1 MFSRTTSYNSSM
13 LPSPRVLLSID
24 YEPWFALTRRYD
36 ALPGP
41 RQRRKLDGGFSLHAL
56 DPILDML
63 GEAKASIYLVGEIAD
78 WYPEIPQRITAHG
91 HELGLH
97 CQVHRPL
104 VETAELEKDLCA
116 SQGWREAHGVRGY
129 RAPMIGIREE
139 AYPLL
144 KRHGFDYSSSIY
156 APAGTLLK
164 KDGVWELPVST
175 LSMFG
180 SPQDLRAPREFSTG
194 LLLGGEVPYG
204 SSFMIGLL
212 SDSVLRIL
220 ERQLKAGYSPVI
232 ILHPYE
238 LARPEGFLRRLWPD
252 VASHPLLFPF
262 TLTKSNFLKKL
273 LRAFPVSPLATY
285 LDEALALQEAAH
297 V

>member
-1 MFSRTTSYNSSM
+1 MP
-13 LPSPRVLLSID
+13 PSPRVLLSID

-36 ALPGP
+36 SLTGP
-41 RQRRKLDGGFSLHAL
+41 ERRCELDGGFSLRAL
-56 DPILDML
+56 DPILDLL
-63 GEAKASIYLVGEIAD
+63 GAAKASIYLVGEIAD
-78 WYPEIPQRITAHG
+78 WYPEIPQKIAARG

-104 VETAELEKDLCA
+104 VETDELEKDIRA
-116 SQGWREAHGVRGY
+116 SQAWRRQYNVRGY
-129 RAPMIGIREE
+129 RAPMVGIHED

-144 KRHGFDYSSSIY
+144 EYYGFRYSSSIY
-156 APAGTLLK
+156 APAGALLK
-164 KDGVWELPVST
+164 KGDVWELPVST
-175 LSMFG
+175 LSIFG
-180 SPQDLRAPREFSTG
+180 SPQDLSAPREFSTG

-212 SDSVLRIL
+212 SDSILRIL
-220 ERQLKAGYSPVI
+220 ERELKAGYSPVI

-238 LARPEGFLRRLWPD
+238 LVRPEAFLRRLWPD

-262 TLTKSNFLKKL
+262 TLNKSNFLKKL
-273 LRAFPVSPLATY
+273 LRAFPVSPLATW
-285 LDEALALQEAAH
+285 LDEALALGEPPH

>member
-1 MFSRTTSYNSSM
+1 MPPT
-13 LPSPRVLLSID
+13 PRVLLSID

-36 ALPGP
+36 SLVGQQ
-41 RQRRKLDGGFSLHAL
+41 QRRELDGGFSQHAI

-63 GEAKASIYLVGEIAD
+63 GDAKASLYLVGEIAD
-78 WYPEIPQRITAHG
+78 WYPEIPQKIAARG

-97 CQVHRPL
+97 CQIHRPL
-104 VETAELEKDLCA
+104 VETDELEKDIRA
-116 SQGWREAHGVRGY
+116 SQSWRTKYNVRGY
-129 RAPMIGIREE
+129 RAPMVGIREE

-144 KRHGFDYSSSIY
+144 ERYGFRYSSSIY

-164 KDGVWELPVST
+164 KGGLWELPVST

-180 SPQDLRAPREFSTG
+180 SPQNLNAPRAFSTE

-204 SSFMIGLL
+204 SSFMVGLL
-212 SDSVLRIL
+212 SGSVLHIL
-220 ERQLKAGYSPVI
+220 ERQLKAGCSPVI

-238 LARPEGFLRRLWPD
+238 LVRPESFVRRLWPD
-252 VASHPLLFPF
+252 LASHPLLFPF
-262 TLTKSNFLKKL
+262 TLNKSNFLKKL
-273 LRAFPVSPLATY
+273 LRAFPVSPLVTY
-285 LDEALALQEAAH
+285 LDEALALNEAAH

>member
-1 MFSRTTSYNSSM
+1 
-13 LPSPRVLLSID
+13 LLSID

-36 ALPGP
+36 SLAGP
-41 RQRRKLDGGFSLHAL
+41 QQRCELDGGFSLRAL
-56 DPILDML
+56 DPMLEML
-63 GEAKASIYLVGEIAD
+63 GEAKASIYLVGEIAG
-78 WYPEIPQRITAHG
+78 WYPEIPQKIVAHG

-104 VETAELEKDLCA
+104 VETAELEKDLRA
-116 SQGWREAHGVRGY
+116 SLGWRAQYGVRGY
-129 RAPMIGIREE
+129 RAPMVGIREE

-144 KRHGFDYSSSIY
+144 ENFGFYYSSSIY
-156 APAGTLLK
+156 APAGTLLQK
-164 KDGVWELPVST
+164 GSVWELPVST

-180 SPQDLRAPREFSTG
+180 SPQDLSAPRKFSTG

-204 SSFMIGLL
+204 SSFMIGLM

-220 ERQLKAGYSPVI
+220 ERELKAGRSPVI

-238 LARPEGFLRRLWPD
+238 LVRPEDFLRRLWPD

-262 TLTKSNFLKKL
+262 TLDKSNFLKKL
-273 LRAFPVSPLATY
+273 LRAFPVSPLATW
-285 LDEALALQEAAH
+285 LDEALASREPAH